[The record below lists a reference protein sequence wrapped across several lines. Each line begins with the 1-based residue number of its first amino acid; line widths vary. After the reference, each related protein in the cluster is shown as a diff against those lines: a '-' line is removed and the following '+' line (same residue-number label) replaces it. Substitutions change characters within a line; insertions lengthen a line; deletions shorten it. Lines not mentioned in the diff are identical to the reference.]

1 MFLTANRVE
10 VGLEDAVETLALAD
24 LYGISRLRTAC
35 LLLVRSRI
43 DVDSAI
49 PMLLQADQVHLQ
61 PGSSRCASVLCA
73 LCYGSGWVS
82 FVQSYPLPPLP
93 IPTRG
98 GKCEVSAR

>member
-61 PGSSRCASVLCA
+61 PGSSRCASVLCG
-73 LCYGSGWVS
+73 LCYGSGWVR
-82 FVQSYPLPPLP
+82 FVLRPLL
-93 IPTRG
+93 T
-98 GKCEVSAR
+98 